1 MRFEKMVNA
10 TKLRHRAETCLQT
23 LNRTPIRMQ
32 SQHEARRVL
41 NELQVHQVELEM
53 QNEELQVKQVELEM
67 QEAELRATRDNLKSV
82 NKLLNDDI
90 KARKQVEQ
98 ALLLSEERFRELA
111 ELSSDWSWE
120 QDEHFRFTNFSTGAG
135 KKGSAAPVLLL
146 GATRWEQSVDPEA
159 SDWAAHRATLQSHQP
174 FENFEYKRLVEGMPV
189 QWISVSGKPLFDT
202 DGRFI
207 GYRGTSRDI
216 SDCKKTEEALRHSRA
231 ELRDLA
237 SHQEQVKEDERK
249 RIARDIHDDLG
260 QNLLALR
267 LDLSRMMAAQSSQSS
282 PSGSITIPKEWS
294 EGALLQIDTT
304 IKAVR
309 AIINDLR
316 PAVLDLGLHAAVE
329 WQAMNF
335 ERCSGIACEVHI
347 DHEEFTIRDALA
359 TAMFRIVQESLT
371 NIMRHA
377 HASRAQI
384 EILRKNNCI
393 SIRVADD
400 GIGLPSDYARGTNAF
415 GLIGIEER
423 VHALGG
429 IFSITSAPGKGMAIM
444 LSIPI

>member
-1 MRFEKMVNA
+1 MQTEKMVDA
-10 TKLRHRAETCLQT
+10 TKLRRRAETCLQT
-23 LNRTPIRMQ
+23 LNRPPVPMRFQET
-32 SQHEARRVL
+32 RRLL
-41 NELQVHQVELEM
+41 NELQVYQVELEM
-53 QNEELQVKQVELEM
+53 QNEELQTKQAELEM
-67 QEAELRATRDNLKSV
+67 QEIELRTTRDQLELANA
-82 NKLLNDDI
+82 LLNDNI

-98 ALLLSEERFRELA
+98 ELHLSEGRFRELA

-120 QDEHFRFTNFSTGAG
+120 QDEHFRFTNFSIGAG
-135 KKGSAAPVLLL
+135 EKGSAAPALLL
-146 GATRWEQSVDPEA
+146 GATRWEQSVDPDA
-159 SDWAAHRATLQSHQP
+159 SDWAAHRATLQAHQP
-174 FENFEYKRLVEGMPV
+174 FENFEYKRLIDGMPV
-189 QWISVSGKPLFDT
+189 QWISASGKPLFNT

-216 SDCKKTEEALRHSRA
+216 SDCKKAEEALRHSRA

-267 LDLSRMMAAQSSQSS
+267 LDLSRMMTAQNST
-282 PSGSITIPKEWS
+282 SGPIAIPKEWS

-329 WQAMNF
+329 WQAKNF

-377 HASRAQI
+377 QASRAQI
-384 EILRKNNCI
+384 EILRENNNL

-400 GIGLPSDYARGTNAF
+400 GIGLPPDYARSTDAF

>member
-1 MRFEKMVNA
+1 MSMQAEKMVNA
-10 TKLRHRAETCLQT
+10 TKLRRQAEACLKTLHRPPVPMQFQET
-23 LNRTPIRMQ
+23 
-32 SQHEARRVL
+32 RRL
-41 NELQVHQVELEM
+41 LSELQVHQVELEM
-53 QNEELQVKQVELEM
+53 QNEELQIKQ
-67 QEAELRATRDNLKSV
+67 AN
-82 NKLLNDDI
+82 
-90 KARKQVEQ
+90 
-98 ALLLSEERFRELA
+98 
-111 ELSSDWSWE
+111 
-120 QDEHFRFTNFSTGAG
+120 
-135 KKGSAAPVLLL
+135 
-146 GATRWEQSVDPEA
+146 
-159 SDWAAHRATLQSHQP
+159 
-174 FENFEYKRLVEGMPV
+174 
-189 QWISVSGKPLFDT
+189 
-202 DGRFI
+202 
-207 GYRGTSRDI
+207 
-216 SDCKKTEEALRHSRA
+216 
-231 ELRDLA
+231 
-237 SHQEQVKEDERK
+237 
-249 RIARDIHDDLG
+249 
-260 QNLLALR
+260 
-267 LDLSRMMAAQSSQSS
+267 
-282 PSGSITIPKEWS
+282 
-294 EGALLQIDTT
+294 EGALRQIDTT

-329 WQAMNF
+329 WQAKNF

-444 LSIPI
+444 LSMPI

>member
-1 MRFEKMVNA
+1 MSMQTEKMVDA
-10 TKLRHRAETCLQT
+10 SRLLRRAEACLKT
-23 LNRTPIRMQ
+23 RPPAPIQ
-32 SQHEARRVL
+32 FQHETMRLL
-41 NELQVHQVELEM
+41 NELQVYQVELEM
-53 QNEELQVKQVELEM
+53 QNEELQAKQIELEM
-67 QEAELRATRDNLKSV
+67 QEAKLRASRDKL
-82 NKLLNDDI
+82 KLLN
-90 KARKQVEQ
+90 
-98 ALLLSEERFRELA
+98 ELA

-120 QDEHFRFTNFSTGAG
+120 QDEHFRFTNFSTGAE
-135 KKGSAAPVLLL
+135 KKGSASPALLL
-146 GATRWEQSVDPEA
+146 GVTRWEQSVDLEA
-159 SDWAAHRATLQSHQP
+159 SDWVAHRALLQAHQP
-174 FENFEYKRLVEGMPV
+174 FENFEYKRIIDGMPI
-189 QWISVSGKPLFDT
+189 QWISASGKPLFNA
-202 DGRFI
+202 DGRFA

-216 SDCKKTEEALRHSRA
+216 SDCKKAEEALRHSRA
-231 ELRDLA
+231 ELRELA

-267 LDLSRMMAAQSSQSS
+267 LDLARMMTAQSSSS
-282 PSGSITIPKEWS
+282 SSMAIPKEWS
-294 EGALLQIDTT
+294 EGALFQIDTT

-329 WQAMNF
+329 WQAKNF
-335 ERCSGIACEVHI
+335 ERCSGITCEVHI
-347 DHEEFTIRDALA
+347 DHEEFTIEDALA

-377 HASRAQI
+377 QASRAQI
-384 EILRKNNCI
+384 EIQRKNNSI